1 MAEQALV
8 VALLGAES
16 TGKTDLARALA
27 AELGRSTGLRVRW
40 VPEHL
45 RAWCDDRGRTP
56 LRHEQ
61 RDIARAQTAAIDEAA
76 RDSQLVIADT
86 TALMT
91 AVYSRFVFGDDSLD
105 AEAVAAHR
113 RCSLT
118 LLTAL
123 DLPWEPDGVQRDGPH
138 VREPVDALLRQLL
151 AAHGIAHARVQGL
164 GEQRVQT
171 ALSAVLPILGPRSA
185 TASSRCPAAGSGPA

>member
-1 MAEQALV
+1 MAEQAHV
-8 VALLGAES
+8 IALLGAES

-27 AELGRSTGLRVRW
+27 VELGRSTGLQVRW

-45 RAWCDDRGRTP
+45 RAWCDARGRTP
-56 LRHEQ
+56 QRHEQ

-76 RDSQLVIADT
+76 RECQLVIADT

-118 LLTAL
+118 LLTGL

-138 VREPVDALLRQLL
+138 VREPVDALLRSMMCE
-151 AAHGIAHARVQGL
+151 HGIAYSVVNGLGEARVQSAMAALEPRWPAGP
-164 GEQRVQT
+164 QRT
-171 ALSAVLPILGPRSA
+171 P
-185 TASSRCPAAGSGPA
+185 SSRT